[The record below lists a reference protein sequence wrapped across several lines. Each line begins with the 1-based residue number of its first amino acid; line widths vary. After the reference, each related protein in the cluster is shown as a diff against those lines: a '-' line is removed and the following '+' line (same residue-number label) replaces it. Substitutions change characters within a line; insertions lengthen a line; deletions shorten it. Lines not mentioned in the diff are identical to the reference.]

1 MANQKI
7 SLSLK
12 KIYEKLCPKCQ
23 EKVRDLIK
31 EELTDQAIKDALEGA
46 EK

>member
-1 MANQKI
+1 MDTHRIN
-7 SLSLK
+7 LNLK

-31 EELTDQAIKDALEGA
+31 EKLTDQAIKDSLEGA